1 VSVVIRGRT
10 IGAAIFDTDGV
21 VTDTASVH
29 FAAWKD
35 VFDEALRSLAGSPE
49 PAPFTRREY
58 LAHVD
63 GVARY
68 EGVARWLES
77 RGIDLP
83 QGSPDDPPGRDTV
96 CALGNAKNDR
106 FLERLRRDGVPPYE
120 STVAFVAWLRDEGV
134 PAAVISASRNAAEVL
149 AAAGADEL
157 FLTRVDGVEAARLE
171 LAGKP
176 EPDVFVEAAA
186 RLGVPAERT
195 MVVEDALLGVEAARR
210 GNFGLVVGVDRA
222 GQRESLLDRGADVVV
237 DDLAELLPT

>member
-1 VSVVIRGRT
+1 VPVVIRGHR

-29 FAAWKD
+29 FGAWKD
-35 VFDEALRSLAGSPE
+35 VFDEALHAWAPDGR

-63 GVARY
+63 GVPRY
-68 EGVARWLES
+68 DGVERWLGS
-77 RGIDLP
+77 RDIELP
-83 QGSPDDPPGRDTV
+83 HGSPADPPGLGTV
-96 CALGNAKNDR
+96 CALGNAKNER

-120 STVAFVAWLRDEGV
+120 STVAFVTWLRDAGV
-134 PAAVISASRNAAEVL
+134 PLAVISASRNAAEVL
-149 AAAGADEL
+149 AAAGVDGL
-157 FLTRVDGVEAARLE
+157 FLTRVDGEEAARLD

-176 EPDVFVEAAA
+176 EPDVFLEAAR
-186 RLGVPAERT
+186 RLGVPAGDS

-210 GNFGLVVGVDRA
+210 GGFGLVVGVDRA
-222 GQRESLLDRGADVVV
+222 GQRRGLLDQGADLVV

>member
-1 VSVVIRGRT
+1 VSVVIRGRG
-10 IGAAIFDTDGV
+10 IDAAIFDTDGV

-35 VFDEALRSLAGSPE
+35 VFDEALRSLVSGPE

-68 EGVARWLES
+68 EGVARWLAS

-83 QGSPDDPPGRDTV
+83 HGSPDDPPGRDTV
-96 CALGNAKNDR
+96 CGLGNAKNER

-120 STVAFVAWLRDEGV
+120 STVAFVTWLRDEGV
-134 PAAVISASRNAAEVL
+134 PTAVISASRNAAEVL
-149 AAAGADEL
+149 TAAGADRL
-157 FLTRVDGVEAARLE
+157 FLTRVDGVEAARLD

-176 EPDVFVEAAA
+176 EPDVFVEAAR
-186 RLGVPAERT
+186 RLRVPAART

-210 GNFGLVVGVDRA
+210 GGFGLVVGVDRA
-222 GQRESLLDRGADVVV
+222 EQRGALLDRGADVVV